1 MVEFLTDPNIWA
13 SFVALSALEIVL
25 GIDNVIFLSLI
36 TEKLSPEDAKRAR
49 QVGLALAL
57 VFRIILLLTISWVIG
72 LTQPIITLFGQGFS
86 LRDMILI
93 AGGLFLIVKAT
104 QEVHGEIEGED
115 EEGEGLGKSLVA
127 ASFGAIIAQI
137 VVIDA
142 IFSIDSIITA
152 VGMVDQVEVMIA
164 AVILAIGVMYVA
176 SDPVAQFIERHP
188 TTKMLALTF
197 LMLVGVAL
205 VADGFHFHVP
215 RSYIYSAMAFAA
227 VTEIFNIMAIRRKR
241 LQRGKTPKRT

>member
-1 MVEFLTDPNIWA
+1 MEFLTDPNVWA

-36 TEKLSPEDAKRAR
+36 TEKLPPEQAKRAR

-72 LTQPIITLFGQGFS
+72 LTQPLVTLFGQGFS
-86 LRDMILI
+86 LRDIILI

-104 QEVHGEIEGED
+104 QEVHGEIEGE
-115 EEGEGLGKSLVA
+115 EGETTGKTLVA

-152 VGMVDQVEVMIA
+152 VGMADQVEVMIA

-176 SDPVAQFIERHP
+176 SDPVAHFIERHP
-188 TTKMLALTF
+188 TTKMLALSF

-205 VADGFHFHVP
+205 VADGFHFHIP

-227 VTEIFNIMAIRRKR
+227 LTEIFNIMAIRRKR
-241 LQRGKTPKRT
+241 LKRGKTPKRP

>member
-1 MVEFLTDPNIWA
+1 VEFLTDPNVWA
-13 SFVALSALEIVL
+13 SFIALSALEIVL

-36 TEKLSPEDAKRAR
+36 TEKLSPADAKRAR
-49 QVGLALAL
+49 QIGLALAL
-57 VFRIILLLTISWVIG
+57 VFRIILLLTISWIIG
-72 LTQPIITLFGQGFS
+72 LTQPLITLFGQGFS
-86 LRDMILI
+86 VRDLILI

-104 QEVHGEIEGED
+104 QEVHGEIEGEG
-115 EEGEGLGKSLVA
+115 EEAEGIEKSVVA

-152 VGMVDQVEVMIA
+152 VGMADMVEVMIA
-164 AVILAIGVMYVA
+164 AVVLAIGVMYVA
-176 SDPVAQFIERHP
+176 SEPVAHFIERHP

-197 LMLVGVAL
+197 LMLIGVAL
-205 VADGFHFHVP
+205 IADGFQFHIP

-227 VTEIFNIMAIRRKR
+227 ATEIFNIMAIRRKR
-241 LQRGKTPKRT
+241 LKRGKIPKRP